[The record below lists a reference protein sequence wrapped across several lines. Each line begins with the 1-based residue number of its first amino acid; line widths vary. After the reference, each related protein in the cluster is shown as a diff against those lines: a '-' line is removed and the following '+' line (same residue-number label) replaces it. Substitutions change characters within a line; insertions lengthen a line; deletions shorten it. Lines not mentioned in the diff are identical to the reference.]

1 MFNLSTNGIRRLA
14 QIKVC
19 RKECCGAGVAIGGL
33 SLQMASKNADRVQIV
48 CLFTHAPCEVAH
60 SGWIKILDLSYILY
74 ASVHMKN

>member
-1 MFNLSTNGIRRLA
+1 
-14 QIKVC
+14 
-19 RKECCGAGVAIGGL
+19 
-33 SLQMASKNADRVQIV
+33 MASKNADRVQIV